1 MMQNILN
8 NMLKDLSKYKRDKK
22 DLLEMYINDR
32 LSKSLETYYSELSN
46 SLAYLVKKNELRVLK
61 NMDKL

>member
-1 MMQNILN
+1 MQNILN

-32 LSKSLETYYSELSN
+32 SKSLETYYSELSN

>member
-1 MMQNILN
+1 MQNILN
-8 NMLKDLSKYKRDKK
+8 SMLKDLSKYKRDKK

>member
-8 NMLKDLSKYKRDKK
+8 DMLKDLSKHKRDKK

-61 NMDKL
+61 NMAKL

>member
-1 MMQNILN
+1 MQNILN
-8 NMLKDLSKYKRDKK
+8 NMLKDLSKYRRNKK

-61 NMDKL
+61 NMTKL

>member
-8 NMLKDLSKYKRDKK
+8 NMLKDLSRYRRNKK

-61 NMDKL
+61 NMTKL

>member
-1 MMQNILN
+1 MQNILN
-8 NMLKDLSKYKRDKK
+8 NMLKDLSKYKRNKK

-61 NMDKL
+61 NMTKL

>member
-61 NMDKL
+61 NMAKL

>member
-1 MMQNILN
+1 MMKNILN
-8 NMLKDLSKYKRDKK
+8 NMLKDLSRYRRNKK

-61 NMDKL
+61 NMAKL

>member
-1 MMQNILN
+1 MQNILN
-8 NMLKDLSKYKRDKK
+8 SMLKDLSKYRRNKK

-61 NMDKL
+61 NMTKL

>member
-8 NMLKDLSKYKRDKK
+8 NMLKDLSKYKRNKK

>member
-1 MMQNILN
+1 MQNILN
-8 NMLKDLSKYKRDKK
+8 NMLKDLSRYRRNKK

-61 NMDKL
+61 NMTKL

>member
-1 MMQNILN
+1 MQNILN
-8 NMLKDLSKYKRDKK
+8 NMLKDLSKYRRNKK

-32 LSKSLETYYSELSN
+32 LSKSLETYYSELSS

-61 NMDKL
+61 NMTKL

>member
-1 MMQNILN
+1 MQNILN

>member
-1 MMQNILN
+1 MQNILN

-46 SLAYLVKKNELRVLK
+46 SLTYLVKKNELRVLK

>member
-8 NMLKDLSKYKRDKK
+8 NMLKDLSKYKRNKK

-61 NMDKL
+61 NMTKL

>member
-1 MMQNILN
+1 MQNILN

-61 NMDKL
+61 NMAKL

>member
-1 MMQNILN
+1 MQNILN
-8 NMLKDLSKYKRDKK
+8 NMLKDLSRYRRNKK

-61 NMDKL
+61 NMAKL

>member
-8 NMLKDLSKYKRDKK
+8 NMLKDLSKYRRNKK

-32 LSKSLETYYSELSN
+32 LSKSLETYYSELSS

-61 NMDKL
+61 NMTKL